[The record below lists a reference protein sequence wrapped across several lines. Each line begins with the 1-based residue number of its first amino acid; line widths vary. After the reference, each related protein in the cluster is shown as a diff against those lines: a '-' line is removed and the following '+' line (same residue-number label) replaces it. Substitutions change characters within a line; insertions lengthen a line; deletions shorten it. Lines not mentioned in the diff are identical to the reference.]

1 MVESVEVAMVGEV
14 LGVTV
19 GVAAS
24 LLMVGLCHYL
34 GVVGLSLTSAMD
46 EILLFSVCAN
56 CQQPCRLS
64 VPQASFFPRIAE
76 ASIHVLTRRTNAQLS
91 ASGAM
96 NVGLAL

>member
-34 GVVGLSLTSAMD
+34 GVVGLSLM
-46 EILLFSVCAN
+46 
-56 CQQPCRLS
+56 
-64 VPQASFFPRIAE
+64 
-76 ASIHVLTRRTNAQLS
+76 
-91 ASGAM
+91 
-96 NVGLAL
+96 LALLIPYRYDERSGLYPAFAKTLYEVPREPTGKIV

>member
-1 MVESVEVAMVGEV
+1 MNHGLDEV

-46 EILLFSVCAN
+46 EILLFSVCSN
-56 CQQPCRLS
+56 CQQPCSRLS